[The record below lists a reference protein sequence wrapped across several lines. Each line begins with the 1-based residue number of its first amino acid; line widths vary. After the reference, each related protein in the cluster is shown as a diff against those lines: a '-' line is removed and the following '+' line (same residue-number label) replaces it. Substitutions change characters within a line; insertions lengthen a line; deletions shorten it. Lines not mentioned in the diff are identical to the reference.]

1 MTTVDTVATLAA
13 EDSPLVAEPSTTWL
27 ARFEHALDKTGEYL
41 NPILVKE
48 CRQALK
54 SKQFLITFGLVLIC
68 AWGWSILG
76 IALQGPEVYFSF
88 SGPDIFY
95 IYFLILAFPL
105 LIIVPYGAF
114 RSLAGERED
123 RTFELLAITTLKP
136 RQVIS
141 GKLGSA
147 MLQMI
152 VYFSAVS
159 PCLAFTYMLRGID
172 VLTIV
177 FMLLYIFFTS
187 LAFSLAALLVATVTG
202 EKHWQVVLSVV
213 LILGLAF
220 AFMMTCG
227 LAYEMLSWSQF
238 GFDDADFWV
247 MHLAMLTAY
256 VSYFA
261 LLYFAA
267 AGQLTFSSDNRSTPL
282 RIVMLIQFLLFTG
295 WIAWGL
301 WKFESFSSNDVGG
314 IMLMYLTFSGLH
326 WYIMGTLLTGEWPY
340 LSPRVKRQLPQ
351 SFLGRSLLTWF
362 NPGPGTGYL
371 FALGNLLAAV
381 FGALFVLCVWY
392 TLNPGV
398 AAAAPWASMDKVLS
412 FIITGFSYIVIYLG
426 LGRLIVRALQR
437 VAPVGIALSVLVQI
451 LLLVAGCG
459 IPLIIYLMS
468 PNRGLGYT
476 LLQITNPVWTLV
488 EMVDRTGFGH
498 AETAMLLLAP
508 VAFVIFLLNLPS
520 VAAEVRHVRIAKPL
534 RVAQEDAAAEAQKA
548 PPRQKTNPWD
558 DGE

>member
-1 MTTVDTVATLAA
+1 MTTVDTAAPLTAGDAPLAA
-13 EDSPLVAEPSTTWL
+13 EVSTSWL
-27 ARFEHALDKTGEYL
+27 ARFEAALEKTGEYL

-68 AWGWSILG
+68 AWGWSIIG
-76 IALQGPEVYFSF
+76 IALEGPDVYFSF

-95 IYFLILAFPL
+95 IYYLILAFPL
-105 LIIVPYGAF
+105 LVIVPYGAF

-147 MLQMI
+147 MIQMI

-172 VLTIV
+172 VLTIL
-177 FMLLYIFFTS
+177 FMLLYIFLTS
-187 LAFSLAALLVATVTG
+187 LGFSLLALLVATVTG

-220 AFMMTCG
+220 AFIMTCG
-227 LAYEMLSWSQF
+227 LAYEMLSWQQL
-238 GFDDADFWV
+238 GFDDSEFWIA
-247 MHLAMLTAY
+247 HAGMLTAY
-256 VSYFA
+256 LSYFA
-261 LLYFAA
+261 LFYFAA

-282 RIVMLIQFLLFTG
+282 RIVMVVQFLLFSG
-295 WIAWGL
+295 WMAWGI
-301 WKFESFSSNDVGG
+301 WSQGIMDNYVGG
-314 IMLMYLTFSGLH
+314 FLLVYLTFCGLH
-326 WYIMGTLLTGEWPY
+326 WYVMGALLSGEWPY

-362 NPGPGTGYL
+362 NPGPGTGYM

-381 FGALFVLCVWY
+381 LAALCILTAWY
-392 TLNPGV
+392 ALNPSL
-398 AAAAPWASMDKVLS
+398 ATTTPWASFDKVLS
-412 FIITGFSYIVIYLG
+412 FILAGYAYIVIYLG
-426 LGRLIVRALQR
+426 LGRLIVRVLQR
-437 VAPVGIALSVLVQI
+437 IAPVGIALSVLVQI

-468 PNRGLGYT
+468 PNRGFGYT

-488 EMVDRTGFGH
+488 EVVEGGTGAGT
-498 AETAMLLLAP
+498 AELALMMLIPTAL
-508 VAFVIFLLNLPS
+508 VIFLTNLPS
-520 VAAEVRHVRIAKPL
+520 IAAEVRHVRIAKPL
-534 RVAQEDAAAEAQKA
+534 RVAQEDALAAAQAA
-548 PPRQKTNPWD
+548 PPRAKTNPWD
-558 DGE
+558 EGE

>member
-1 MTTVDTVATLAA
+1 MTMLNPAATLADEALVTA
-13 EDSPLVAEPSTTWL
+13 ELSTSWP
-27 ARFEHALDKTGEYL
+27 ARLEAALDKTGEYL

-54 SKQFLITFGLVLIC
+54 SKQFLITFSLVLLC

-76 IALQGPEVYFSF
+76 VALQGPEIYFSF

-95 IYFLILAFPL
+95 IYYLVLAFPL

-123 RTFELLAITTLKP
+123 RTYELLAITTLKP

-147 MLQMI
+147 VIQMI

-177 FMLLYIFFTS
+177 FMLIYIFAAS
-187 LAFSLAALLVATVTG
+187 LAFSLLALLVATVTA

-220 AFMMTCG
+220 AFIMTCG
-227 LAYEMLSWSQF
+227 LSYEMLSWSHL
-238 GFDDADFWV
+238 GFDDEEFWIA
-247 MHLAMLTAY
+247 HLAMLTAY

-261 LLYFAA
+261 MFYFAA
-267 AGQLTFSSDNRSTPL
+267 AAQLTFSSDNRSTPL
-282 RIVMLIQFLLFTG
+282 RVVMLVQFLLFSG
-295 WIAWGL
+295 WMAWIL
-301 WKFESFSSNDVGG
+301 WMEGGFSEPDLGG
-314 IMLMYLTFSGLH
+314 MLVVYLVFIGLH
-326 WYIMGTLLTGEWPY
+326 WYVMGTLLCGEWPY

-351 SFLGRSLLTWF
+351 SFLGRSLFTWF
-362 NPGPGTGYL
+362 NPGPGTGFM

-381 FGALFVLCVWY
+381 VTALAMLLAWYWINPAVATGSRWATPDRVLIFI
-392 TLNPGV
+392 
-398 AAAAPWASMDKVLS
+398 AA
-412 FIITGFSYIVIYLG
+412 GYSYVVIYLG
-426 LGRLIVRALQR
+426 LGRVIVNLLQR
-437 VAPVGIALSVLVQI
+437 VAPVGIALSLLVQI

-468 PNRGLGYT
+468 YSRGDGYT
-476 LLQITNPVWTLV
+476 MLQITNPIWTLV
-488 EMVDRTGFGH
+488 ELIDSNTGM
-498 AETAMLLLAP
+498 AYAPAILLTLLPAA
-508 VAFVIFLLNLPS
+508 VLIFLANLPGI
-520 VAAEVRHVRIAKPL
+520 AAEVRHVRIAKPL
-534 RVAQEDAAAEAQKA
+534 RVAQEDALAEAQKA

-558 DGE
+558 DDQ

>member
-1 MTTVDTVATLAA
+1 MTTINAAATLAA
-13 EDSPLVAEPSTTWL
+13 ETTLVTAEPSTSSL
-27 ARFEHALDKTGEYL
+27 ARLEAALDKAGEYL

-54 SKQFLITFGLVLIC
+54 SKQFLITFALVLTC
-68 AWGWSILG
+68 AWGWSIVG
-76 IALQGPEVYFSF
+76 VALQGPDVYFSF

-105 LIIVPYGAF
+105 LIIVPYGTF

-141 GKLGSA
+141 GKLGSSV
-147 MLQMI
+147 LQML

-177 FMLLYIFFTS
+177 FMLIYIFAAS
-187 LAFSLAALLVATVTG
+187 LAFSLLSLLVATVTA

-220 AFMMTCG
+220 AFLMTCG
-227 LAYEMLSWSQF
+227 ISYEMLRWSHF
-238 GFDDADFWV
+238 GFDDEEFWLA
-247 MHLAMLTAY
+247 HGAMLTAY

-261 LLYFAA
+261 LFFFAA

-295 WIAWGL
+295 WMTWGV
-301 WKFESFSSNDVGG
+301 WIGG
-314 IMLMYLTFSGLH
+314 GFAEQDFGAFITIYLVFSGLH
-326 WYIMGTLLTGEWPY
+326 WYVMGTLLCGEWPY

-362 NPGPGTGYL
+362 NPGPGTGYM

-381 FGALFVLCVWY
+381 VVALVALTFWY
-392 TLNPGV
+392 TINP
-398 AAAAPWASMDKVLS
+398 AAATARFASFDRVLA
-412 FIITGFSYIVIYLG
+412 FIAAGFSYVVIYLG
-426 LGRLIVRALQR
+426 LGRLIVNVLQR
-437 VAPVGIALSVLVQI
+437 VAPVGIALSLMVQI

-468 PNRGLGYT
+468 LNRGSGYT
-476 LLQITNPVWTLV
+476 LLQITNPIWTLV
-488 EMVDRTGFGH
+488 ELVDSGTGL
-498 AETAMLLLAP
+498 AYADAILMTLVPTAILLFLA
-508 VAFVIFLLNLPS
+508 NLPS

-534 RVAQEDAAAEAQKA
+534 RVAQEDALAAAQKA
-548 PPRQKTNPWD
+548 PPRVKTNPWD
-558 DGE
+558 EE